1 MISLHFIHLL
11 CHYFTKRDDR
21 FLYNG
26 KTGVVETS
34 IQFTINDI
42 PEGSPLFQTKDLV
55 LDGYVCLYSYWLYV
69 GLCEYDYSSILN

>member
-55 LDGYVCLYSYWLYV
+55 LDGYVCVYR
-69 GLCEYDYSSILN
+69 D